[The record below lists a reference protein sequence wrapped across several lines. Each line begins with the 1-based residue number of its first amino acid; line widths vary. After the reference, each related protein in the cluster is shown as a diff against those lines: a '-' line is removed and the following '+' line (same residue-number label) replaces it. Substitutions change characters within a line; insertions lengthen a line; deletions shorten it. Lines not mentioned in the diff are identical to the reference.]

1 MGTVLVGA
9 VVLAIA
15 VCAGISIYKDKKAGR
30 CSGCSGCNG
39 SCFACRKQERDG

>member
-1 MGTVLVGA
+1 MGTFLVGA

-15 VCAGISIYKDKKAGR
+15 VCAGISVYKDKKAGR

-39 SCFACRKQERDG
+39 SCPSCQGQENK

>member
-30 CSGCSGCNG
+30 CSGCNG

>member
-30 CSGCSGCNG
+30 CSGCSGPQRPEAQ
-39 SCFACRKQERDG
+39 SPLDLEEV